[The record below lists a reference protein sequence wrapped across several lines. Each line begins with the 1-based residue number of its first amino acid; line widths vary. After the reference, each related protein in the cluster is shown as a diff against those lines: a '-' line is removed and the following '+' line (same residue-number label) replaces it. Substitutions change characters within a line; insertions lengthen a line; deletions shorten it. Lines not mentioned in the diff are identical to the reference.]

1 MAGTE
6 SWVQFDID
14 FLDGMTE
21 IMVSRGGSNVESPHE
36 LVMIVG
42 L

>member
-1 MAGTE
+1 MAGAE
-6 SWVQFDID
+6 SWVKFYID
-14 FLDGMTE
+14 FLDGVTE
-21 IMVSRGGSNVESPHE
+21 MMVSRGGSNIESPHE